1 MLMWSL
7 LVEMVE
13 KFGAGAMVM
22 AFGGLCALC
31 ERWLRPLAAILGSA
45 EDLSR
50 PPSSGGR
57 GVELLP
63 GAVNSC
69 LEGRSACKTPSN
81 LLFST
86 PNGLNVSPGRV
97 ESLFENIQSLGG
109 FSWLALPSS
118 CILFTH
124 LLSSVSPCQLPTT
137 NADVNQFNNC
147 ILEVP
152 RHGTSTLILPEA
164 ASLKDLTRHH
174 EVD

>member
-1 MLMWSL
+1 MVA
-7 LVEMVE
+7 LVPSVRDGCALWRP
-13 KFGAGAMVM
+13 FWVRRRTFLDLRAVVA
-22 AFGGLCALC
+22 GGL
-31 ERWLRPLAAILGSA
+31 
-45 EDLSR
+45 
-50 PPSSGGR
+50 
-57 GVELLP
+57 LLP

-137 NADVNQFNNC
+137 NADVNQVNHC
-147 ILEVP
+147 ILEIP
-152 RHGTSTLILPEA
+152 CQDGCFNIDFAEIFDQTS
-164 ASLKDLTRHH
+164 
-174 EVD
+174 